1 MAKSKEP
8 IEEIMVDGILRPMTS
23 EEQKEYKNLIK
34 EMKLQNDAKLQ
45 KEREKEVA
53 ISKLVSLGLTEQDI
67 RAMGI

>member
-8 IEEIMVDGILRPMTS
+8 IEEIMVDGMLRPMTS

-34 EMKLQNDAKLQ
+34 EMKLQNDSKLQ
-45 KEREKEVA
+45 KEREKEIA